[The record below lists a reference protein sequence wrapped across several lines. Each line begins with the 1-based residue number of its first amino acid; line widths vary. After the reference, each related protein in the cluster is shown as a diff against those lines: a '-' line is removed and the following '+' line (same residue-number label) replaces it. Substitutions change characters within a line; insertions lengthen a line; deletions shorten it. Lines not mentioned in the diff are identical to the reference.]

1 MTGHSDPVPP
11 AHARGRGRAT
21 GGTPVQNITDPAT
34 GGSRVLSEQCAT
46 CIFRAGNL
54 MFLEPGRLAALVADA
69 LPDSFIVCHDTLTYG
84 GFPDYGPAMC
94 RGFVDRYGDRSWAVT
109 LLRRCGRLVE
119 VPPPVDGEPRTG

>member
-1 MTGHSDPVPP
+1 M
-11 AHARGRGRAT
+11 
-21 GGTPVQNITDPAT
+21 QNITDPAT

-84 GFPDYGPAMC
+84 RFPGYGPAMC
-94 RGFVDRYGDRSWAVT
+94 RGFVDRYGDRSRAVV
-109 LLRRCGRLVE
+109 LLRLCGRLVE
-119 VPPPVDGEPRTG
+119 VPPPADDEERTG